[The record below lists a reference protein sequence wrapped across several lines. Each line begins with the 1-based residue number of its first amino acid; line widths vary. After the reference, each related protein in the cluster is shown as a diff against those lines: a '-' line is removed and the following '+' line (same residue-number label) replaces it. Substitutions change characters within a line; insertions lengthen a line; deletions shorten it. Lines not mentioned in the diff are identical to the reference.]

1 MQITAD
7 RLKMLLADAEQQQE
21 NAENAAIQWSGR
33 VIALKALID
42 MEKAP
47 EPEEKKP

>member
-7 RLKMLLADAEQQQE
+7 RLTALLKDAETQMR
-21 NAENAAIQWSGR
+21 NAEDAAVQWSGR
-33 VIALKALID
+33 VVALKALID

-47 EPEEKKP
+47 EPEEPAK

>member
-7 RLKMLLADAEQQQE
+7 RLEMLLKDAQQQQE

-42 MEKAP
+42 IEQAP
-47 EPEEKKP
+47 EPQEPAK